1 MDKIDDRIAINTK
14 VCHGKPH
21 IKGTRIMVQQILGL
35 LASGA
40 PVQEIIE
47 KDFPDLDVQ
56 DIQAC
61 LTFANQL
68 VRDEEIFVYETNS
81 VEAI

>member
-1 MDKIDDRIAINTK
+1 MEQVKNRISIDRN

>member
-1 MDKIDDRIAINTK
+1 MDEITNRISIDRN

-21 IKGTRIMVQQILGL
+21 ISGTRIMVQQILDL

-40 PVQEIIE
+40 TAQEIIE
-47 KDFPDLDVQ
+47 KDFPDLNIK

-61 LTFANQL
+61 LSFANQL
-68 VRDEEIFVYETNS
+68 VRDEEIICYETNS
-81 VEAI
+81 VEII